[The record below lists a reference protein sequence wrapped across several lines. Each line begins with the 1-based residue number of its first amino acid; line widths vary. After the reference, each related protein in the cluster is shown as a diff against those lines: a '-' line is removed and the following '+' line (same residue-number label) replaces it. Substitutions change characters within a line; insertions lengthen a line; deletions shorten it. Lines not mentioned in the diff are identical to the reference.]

1 MASASSNSEDMIS
14 GINVTPLVDIMLV
27 LLIVF
32 MVTAQLIASQSVPLD
47 LPKAATAGTTQTLLT
62 VTVDERGA
70 LAANGRA
77 LANPE
82 ALGAEAQRAL
92 AGNRDLRVVIA
103 ASRAASHGMVMTALD
118 TLRSAGATKIA
129 FAAEKTHTPTH

>member
-1 MASASSNSEDMIS
+1 MASASSNGDEMIS

-47 LPKAATAGTTQTLLT
+47 LPKAATAGATQTLLT
-62 VTVDERGA
+62 VTVDEHGV

-77 LANPE
+77 LANAD
-82 ALGAEAQRAL
+82 ALGAETRRAL
-92 AGNRDLRVVIA
+92 SEDHDLRIVVA
-103 ASRAASHGMVMTALD
+103 AS
-118 TLRSAGATKIA
+118 
-129 FAAEKTHTPTH
+129 